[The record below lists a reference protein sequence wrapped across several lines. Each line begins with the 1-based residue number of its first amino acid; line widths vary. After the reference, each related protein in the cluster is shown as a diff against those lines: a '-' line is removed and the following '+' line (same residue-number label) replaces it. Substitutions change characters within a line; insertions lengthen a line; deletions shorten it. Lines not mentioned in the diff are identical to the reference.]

1 MWFITLLVLALA
13 AFLIVKAV
21 KAQSAR
27 KSADKD
33 RQLPDSGLTGRLDHK
48 SMDAGSTTVSA
59 AATTAATTAATSA
72 ATSATAGATATGAV
86 AAGSAAT
93 TGTADESTGDQL
105 HDIREMIK
113 ILNLAEPDAARLD
126 ITPEQFAAL
135 RAAGAQN
142 GTNTASSLPSDD
154 KLADVAHRLRTM
166 IA

>member
-1 MWFITLLVLALA
+1 MWFITLLVVALA

-21 KAQSAR
+21 KAQSER
-27 KSADKD
+27 KSADED
-33 RQLPDSGLTGRLDHK
+33 RQLPDSGLTGSLDHK
-48 SMDAGSTTVSA
+48 SMDAGSTAASA
-59 AATTAATTAATSA
+59 AASAA
-72 ATSATAGATATGAV
+72 ATSATAGATATGAA

-93 TGTADESTGDQL
+93 TGAADLSTGDQL

-126 ITPEQFAAL
+126 ITREQFAAL

-142 GTNTASSLPSDD
+142 GINTASSLPPDD

>member
-1 MWFITLLVLALA
+1 MWFITLLVVALA

-21 KAQSAR
+21 KAQSER
-27 KSADKD
+27 KSADED
-33 RQLPDSGLTGRLDHK
+33 RQLPDSGLTGSLDHK
-48 SMDAGSTTVSA
+48 SMDAGSTAASA
-59 AATTAATTAATSA
+59 A
-72 ATSATAGATATGAV
+72 ATSATAGATATGAA

-93 TGTADESTGDQL
+93 TGAADLSTGDQL

-126 ITPEQFAAL
+126 ITREQFAAL

-142 GTNTASSLPSDD
+142 GINTASSLPPDD